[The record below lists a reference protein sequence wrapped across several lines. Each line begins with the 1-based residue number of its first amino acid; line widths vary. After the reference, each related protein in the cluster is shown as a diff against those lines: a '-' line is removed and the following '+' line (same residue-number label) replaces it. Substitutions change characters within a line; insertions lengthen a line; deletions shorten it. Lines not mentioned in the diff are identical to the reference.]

1 MSITVNTDTYISL
14 ADCTT
19 YLAANYISTDVKYV
33 AWLALTD
40 GNKEILLRQA
50 AKLIDRQPL
59 QGYKYNVNQAMAFPR
74 YIYTEYHKHD
84 KHLHPLLRTNG
95 FYSDGTVPTAVKNA
109 QCEIALQLAQ
119 GPSERAEMQRQG
131 VKSFSIGNLS
141 ESYTGTKNNI
151 PSFEAHELLAPYLG
165 GGFRI

>member
-1 MSITVNTDTYISL
+1 MAITVNTDTYISL

-19 YLAANYISTDVKYV
+19 YLAANYISTDAKYV
-33 AWLALTD
+33 AWLAFTD

-59 QGYKYNVNQAMAFPR
+59 QGYKYLETQTMEFPR
-74 YIYTEYHKHD
+74 YLYSEYKNND
-84 KHLHPLLRTNG
+84 QYVHPLLRTNG
-95 FYSDGTVPTAVKNA
+95 FYSDGTVPEAVKNA

-131 VKSFSIGNLS
+131 VKSFSLGNLS
-141 ESYTGTKNNI
+141 ETYTGTHNSI
-151 PSFEAHELLAPYLG
+151 PSFEAKQLLAPYVG